1 MVNIKGLYDKTVELK
16 DNFMEQVNM
25 AFDEFEEINEC
36 NDELKSCKN
45 EPIEYTECACVSLR
59 RMHYIVSDLKKEL
72 ISNAQ
77 LDKEKIFYEL
87 ESLEHDI
94 KLLNDSDNSIDRDL
108 FK

>member
-45 EPIEYTECACVSLR
+45 EPTVRAYVSLR

-72 ISNAQ
+72 ISNAR

>member
-1 MVNIKGLYDKTVELK
+1 
-16 DNFMEQVNM
+16 M

-45 EPIEYTECACVSLR
+45 EPIEYTEYACVSLR

-72 ISNAQ
+72 ISNAR

-94 KLLNDSDNSIDRDL
+94 KLLNDSDNRIDRDL